1 MATATSAASEPR
13 IVSVVPT
20 GEVPAAA
27 STHNVGTAER
37 IGSALSGGVLAA
49 FGISRGGIGGLT
61 MALVGGSLLHRGVT
75 GNCMGYSALG
85 INTAR
90 PNDGRPVR
98 IGAGRGV
105 KITQSITILK
115 EPAELFT
122 FWRNFRNLPRVMR
135 HLQAVE
141 VISDSQSHWVA
152 SAPFGKTVEWD
163 AEIYTERTNELIGW
177 RSLAGSQVDTAGSV
191 QFRNAPGARGTEVTV
206 TLKYDPPA
214 GKLGAAIA
222 AMFGESADHQV
233 KEDLR
238 RFKQIMEAGEAPTN
252 EGQPR
257 GMCV

>member
-1 MATATSAASEPR
+1 MTTATSTPSEPR
-13 IVSVVPT
+13 IVSVAAT
-20 GEVPAAA
+20 GEVPP
-27 STHNVGTAER
+27 TTTQNVGTAER
-37 IGSALSGGVLAA
+37 IASAVGGSALAA
-49 FGISRGGIGGLT
+49 FGLSRGGFGGLA
-61 MALVGGSLLHRGVT
+61 MALTGGALLHRGAT

-90 PNDGRPVR
+90 PHDGRPVR
-98 IGAGRGV
+98 IAAGRGV

-122 FWRNFRNLPRVMR
+122 FWRNLRNLPRVMR
-135 HLQAVE
+135 HLQSVE

-163 AEIYTERTNELIGW
+163 AEVYTERENELIGW

-191 QFRNAPGARGTEVTV
+191 QFRKAPGNRGTEVTV

-222 AMFGESADHQV
+222 AMFGESADQQV
-233 KEDLR
+233 KADLR
-238 RFKQIMEAGEAPTN
+238 RFKQIMEAGEAPTI
-252 EGQPR
+252 ECQPR
-257 GMCV
+257 GMCA